1 MNRRDGLLG
10 EHARQVGG
18 VAVTIRG
25 GNDHGSAL
33 GERPVQLPHVHV
45 KGDGGLVQ
53 NAVALPHRNL
63 VLLPAQAVINRAV
76 ADGNALRP
84 ARGAGG
90 EEHVS
95 VLVQAG
101 FRARKLLCGGCRG
114 ECPGGLVSAQ
124 QRQSVLG
131 QVRVTR
137 RLLRVQL
144 LRTQRVQAGAVQKQG
159 ALGVLHHHAH
169 TLSGQIRKHRHI
181 GGASVQQ
188 GVQRH
193 VLLGAAVHTQTHR
206 VGRANTP
213 VQQLRGKRTGALIQ
227 LGVGEGAVKSVGA
240 LRLGGE
246 HLTGRGGRIQHGER
260 LRMRRHR
267 ITEATQQGLILH
279 RVLGKRRGGQ
289 LAQGRKLRL
298 GRQAEVVQGGALAL
312 RLRGVGG

>member
-1 MNRRDGLLG
+1 M
-10 EHARQVGG
+10 
-18 VAVTIRG
+18 
-25 GNDHGSAL
+25 
-33 GERPVQLPHVHV
+33 
-45 KGDGGLVQ
+45 Q

-76 ADGNALRP
+76 ADGNALRA

-101 FRARKLLCGGCRG
+101 FYVRKLLCGGC
-114 ECPGGLVSAQ
+114 PGGIVSAQ
-124 QRQSVLG
+124 QRQGMLG
-131 QVRVTR
+131 QVCVTR

-144 LRTQRVQAGAVQKQG
+144 FRAQRVQTGAVQKQG

-169 TLSGQIRKHRHI
+169 TLSGQIRKHRNV

-206 VGRANTP
+206 IGRANAP

-240 LRLGGE
+240 IRLGGE
-246 HLTGRGGRIQHGER
+246 HLTGLGGRIQHGER

-267 ITEATQQGLILH
+267 VTEATQQGLVLH
-279 RVLGKRRGGQ
+279 RVLGERRGGQ
-289 LAQGRKLRL
+289 LAQGRKFRL
-298 GRQAEVVQGGALAL
+298 GCQTEVVQGGALAL
-312 RLRGVGG
+312 CLRRVGG